1 MLIYRFIVN
10 RRNPLQ
16 PLTDNFKKHFIDI
29 VIIAVNIKKIILE
42 IKAKNIKRAIKRY
55 KGEYRKIIKKYL
67 EI

>member
-1 MLIYRFIVN
+1 M
-10 RRNPLQ
+10 Q